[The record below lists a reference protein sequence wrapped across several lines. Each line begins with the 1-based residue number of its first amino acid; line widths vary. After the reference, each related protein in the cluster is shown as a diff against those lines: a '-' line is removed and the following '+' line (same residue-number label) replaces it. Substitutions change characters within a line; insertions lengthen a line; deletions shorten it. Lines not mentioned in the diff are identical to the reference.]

1 LQPDGQYSSGLSARR
16 RQHVFD
22 GRREQTDRD
31 FGRSFMR
38 KQVFVSVDRGE
49 TRVAILEGKG
59 APAKGGGRRRSRSG
73 SLKPDSSWRVAELYI
88 ERRGRKS
95 IVGNIYKGRVDNVL
109 AGMEAAFVDIGLEKN
124 GFLHVDEIVTP
135 GEGRAGSG
143 QRRGRGRGG
152 GPKIAD
158 LLKSRQEVVVQV
170 TKDPI
175 GTKGARLSMEVS
187 IPGRYL
193 VYVPDGDGIGVS
205 RRLPDSERERL
216 RKLAAGIKL
225 QRGGAIVRTAAY
237 GARKADMERELE
249 YLYRLHEVLQSRVDS
264 SPAPAMVFQEA
275 DLPVRVVRD
284 VFTREFERAVID
296 DPKQHH
302 RVTSFFQRTAPELLE
317 RVELYEGEEP
327 LFEVTGIESAFH
339 EALQRRVDLPHGG
352 YLMFDHAEAL
362 TVVDVN
368 TGSYTGRGRGSL
380 EDTIVKTNLQA
391 AEEVV
396 RQLRLRDIGGII
408 VIDFIDMAY
417 TRNRDH
423 VLSVL
428 RRALEQDRT
437 RTHVVEISPLG
448 LVEMT
453 RQNVS
458 EGVREIMNKTCPTC
472 EGEGVVRSEETIAID
487 VERSLRKLARDSRAE
502 AFLVQVHPR
511 VAAILIGGGG
521 KPLQE
526 LEEDTDKRFHFH
538 GTEGSA
544 LDTFAITAEG
554 TREEIEHR
562 ALPFKTG
569 EEVLIRIEEPHMYN
583 VDDAIARIDGYVIS
597 ISGGGPFV
605 GEKKLIKIGEVKR
618 TAAYATILSDNGAAS
633 ATEDAPRADKKRG
646 RGRSRPAATAEPE
659 QSEPAPQE
667 AKAVDDGR
675 DEGSDVESD
684 QNADGVQSAGSAGR
698 RRRGRRGG
706 RRRSRARAEKS
717 SAG

>member
-1 LQPDGQYSSGLSARR
+1 
-16 RQHVFD
+16 
-22 GRREQTDRD
+22 
-31 FGRSFMR
+31 MR
-38 KQVFVSVDRGE
+38 KQVLVSVDRGE
-49 TRVAILEGKG
+49 TRVAILEGRG
-59 APAKGGGRRRSRSG
+59 APEKETESRGRQRGRSTRA
-73 SLKPDSSWRVAELYI
+73 DSNWRVAELYI
-88 ERRGRKS
+88 ERRGRRS
-95 IVGNIYKGRVDNVL
+95 IVGNVYKGAVDNVL

-124 GFLHVDEIVTP
+124 GFLHVDEIVLRD
-135 GEGRAGSG
+135 EKGRAIRASSS

-152 GPKIAD
+152 GTRISE
-158 LLKSRQEVVVQV
+158 LLKSKQEVVVQV

-175 GTKGARLSMEVS
+175 GTKGARLSMEIS

-193 VYVPDGDGIGVS
+193 VYVPDGEGAGVS

-216 RKLAAGIKL
+216 RKLAAGLKVK
-225 QRGGAIVRTAAY
+225 QGGLIIRTAAH
-237 GARKADMERELE
+237 GARKSDMERELQ
-249 YLYRLHEVLQSRVDS
+249 YLYRLHEVLMARVED
-264 SPAPAMVFQEA
+264 SPAPSMVFQEA

-284 VFTREFERAVID
+284 VFSKEFDRAIIE

-302 RVTSFFQRTAPELLE
+302 RVRSFFERTAPELVE
-317 RVELYEGEEP
+317 RVELYEEAEP
-327 LFEVTGIESAFH
+327 LFERAGIEEAFNST
-339 EALQRRVDLPHGG
+339 LSRRVDLPHGG
-352 YLMFDHAEAL
+352 YLMIDHAEAL
-362 TVVDVN
+362 TVIDVN

-428 RRALEQDRT
+428 RKALDEDRT

-458 EGVREIMNKTCPTC
+458 EGVREIMNKPCPTC
-472 EGEGVVRSEETIAID
+472 QGEGVVRSEETIAID
-487 VERSLRKLARDSRAE
+487 VERALPKLTKDSSAE

-521 KPLQE
+521 KPLRE
-526 LEEDTDKRFHFH
+526 LEEDTAKVFHFH
-538 GTEGSA
+538 GTEGSP

-554 TREEIEHR
+554 SRDDIEHR
-562 ALPFKTG
+562 ALPFKQG

-583 VDDAIARIDGYVIS
+583 VDDAIAKIDGYVIS
-597 ISGGGPFV
+597 ISGGGRFV
-605 GEKKLIKIGEVKR
+605 GEKKLIRIDEVKR
-618 TAAYATILSDNGAAS
+618 TAAYASLLSENGA
-633 ATEDAPRADKKRG
+633 E
-646 RGRSRPAATAEPE
+646 AETP
-659 QSEPAPQE
+659 
-667 AKAVDDGR
+667 
-675 DEGSDVESD
+675 DVEAGEEPPQDASE
-684 QNADGVQSAGSAGR
+684 AEGERVQSNGSTGK

-706 RRRSRARAEKS
+706 RRRSRARSTEGS
-717 SAG
+717 STGSSTS

>member
-1 LQPDGQYSSGLSARR
+1 L
-16 RQHVFD
+16 
-22 GRREQTDRD
+22 
-31 FGRSFMR
+31 R
-38 KQVFVSVDRGE
+38 KQVLVSVDRGE
-49 TRVAILEGKG
+49 TRVAIVEGKG
-59 APAKGGGRRRSRSG
+59 APAKGGRRGQASIPRVDG
-73 SLKPDSSWRVAELYI
+73 GWRVAELYI
-88 ERRGRKS
+88 ERRGRRS
-95 IVGNIYKGRVDNVL
+95 IVGNVYKGRVDNVL

-124 GFLHVDEIVTP
+124 GFLHVDEIVLRDEKGKP
-135 GEGRAGSG
+135 VRASSS

-152 GPKIAD
+152 GTRISE
-158 LLKSRQEVVVQV
+158 LLKSKQEVVVQV

-175 GTKGARLSMEVS
+175 GTKGARLSMEIS

-193 VYVPDGDGIGVS
+193 VYVPDGEGVGVS

-216 RKLAAGIKL
+216 RKLAAGLDVK
-225 QRGGAIVRTAAY
+225 RGGLIIRTAAH
-237 GARKADMERELE
+237 GARKSDMERELQ
-249 YLYRLHEVLQSRVDS
+249 YLYRLHEVLQARVED
-264 SPAPAMVFQEA
+264 SPAPSMVFQEA

-284 VFTREFERAVID
+284 VFSKEFDRAIID

-302 RVTSFFQRTAPELLE
+302 RVRSFFERTAPELVD
-317 RVELYEGEEP
+317 RVELYEEAEP
-327 LFEVTGIESAFH
+327 LFERAGIEDAFTST
-339 EALQRRVDLPHGG
+339 LSRRVDLPHGG
-352 YLMFDHAEAL
+352 YLMIDHAEAL
-362 TVVDVN
+362 TVIDVN

-428 RRALEQDRT
+428 RKALDEDRT

-487 VERSLRKLARDSRAE
+487 VERRLRKLVKGSKSE

-521 KPLQE
+521 KPLRE
-526 LEEDTDKRFHFH
+526 LEDETGKVFHFH
-538 GTEGSA
+538 GTEGSP
-544 LDTFAITAEG
+544 LDTFAITDEG
-554 TREEIEHR
+554 TRDEIEHR
-562 ALPFKTG
+562 ALPFKKG

-583 VDDAIARIDGYVIS
+583 IDDAIAKIDGYVIS
-597 ISGGGPFV
+597 ISGGAPFV
-605 GEKKLIKIGEVKR
+605 GDKKLVRIEEVKR
-618 TAAYATILSDNGAAS
+618 TAAYASLLEQPESNG
-633 ATEDAPRADKKRG
+633 DAKDAD
-646 RGRSRPAATAEPE
+646 RPARRRRK
-659 QSEPAPQE
+659 PAAANGRAARGKAAAAMEKE
-667 AKAVDDGR
+667 A
-675 DEGSDVESD
+675 DEELEEESGSGNRVESGKASETA
-684 QNADGVQSAGSAGR
+684 ADGAPEGDEEQVQSNGSKSK

-706 RRRSRARAEKS
+706 RRRSRARPREGSETKT
-717 SAG
+717 

>member
-1 LQPDGQYSSGLSARR
+1 
-16 RQHVFD
+16 
-22 GRREQTDRD
+22 
-31 FGRSFMR
+31 MR
-38 KQVFVSVDRGE
+38 KQVLVSVDRGE
-49 TRVAILEGKG
+49 TRVAIVEGKG
-59 APAKGGGRRRSRSG
+59 APTKGGRRGRPSIPKVDG
-73 SLKPDSSWRVAELYI
+73 GWRVAELYI
-88 ERRGRKS
+88 ERRGRRS
-95 IVGNIYKGRVDNVL
+95 IVGNVYKGRVDNVL

-124 GFLHVDEIVTP
+124 GFLHVDEIVLRDEKGKP
-135 GEGRAGSG
+135 VRASSS

-152 GPKIAD
+152 GTRISE
-158 LLKSRQEVVVQV
+158 LLKSKQEVTVQV

-175 GTKGARLSMEVS
+175 GTKGARLSMEIS

-193 VYVPDGDGIGVS
+193 VYVPDGEGVGVS

-216 RKLAAGIKL
+216 RKLAAGLKVK
-225 QRGGAIVRTAAY
+225 RGGLIIRTAAH
-237 GARKADMERELE
+237 GARKSDMERELQ
-249 YLYRLHEVLQSRVDS
+249 YLYRLHEVLQARVDD
-264 SPAPAMVFQEA
+264 SPSPSMVFQEA

-284 VFTREFERAVID
+284 VFSKEFDRAIID

-302 RVTSFFQRTAPELLE
+302 RVASFFERTAPELVD
-317 RVELYEGEEP
+317 RVELYEEAEP
-327 LFEVTGIESAFH
+327 LFERAGIEDAFSST
-339 EALQRRVDLPHGG
+339 LSRRVDLPHGG
-352 YLMFDHAEAL
+352 YLMIDHAEAL
-362 TVVDVN
+362 TVIDVN

-428 RRALEQDRT
+428 RKALDEDRT

-487 VERSLRKLARDSRAE
+487 VERRLRKLFKKSKSE

-521 KPLQE
+521 KPLRE
-526 LEEDTDKRFHFH
+526 LEEETGKVFHFH
-538 GTEGSA
+538 GTEGSP

-554 TREEIEHR
+554 TRDEIEHR
-562 ALPFKTG
+562 ALPFKKG

-583 VDDAIARIDGYVIS
+583 VDDAIAKIDGYVIS
-597 ISGGGPFV
+597 ISGGAPFV
-605 GEKKLIKIGEVKR
+605 GKKKLVRIDEVKR
-618 TAAYATILSDNGAAS
+618 TAAYASLLSDNGGFAAEEEP
-633 ATEDAPRADKKRG
+633 ADEEPVEPPAKPARRTPAKAAPKADDGEAEDAEEE
-646 RGRSRPAATAEPE
+646 TAEANGE
-659 QSEPAPQE
+659 RLQSN
-667 AKAVDDGR
+667 
-675 DEGSDVESD
+675 GST
-684 QNADGVQSAGSAGR
+684 GK

-706 RRRSRARAEKS
+706 RRRSRAKAREGSGSAS
-717 SAG
+717 S

>member
-1 LQPDGQYSSGLSARR
+1 VGI
-16 RQHVFD
+16 VE
-22 GRREQTDRD
+22 GR
-31 FGRSFMR
+31 
-38 KQVFVSVDRGE
+38 
-49 TRVAILEGKG
+49 G
-59 APAKGGGRRRSRSG
+59 APAKGGRRGRTSIPRVDG
-73 SLKPDSSWRVAELYI
+73 GWRVAELYI
-88 ERRGRKS
+88 ERRGRRS
-95 IVGNIYKGRVDNVL
+95 IVGNVYKGRVDNVL

-124 GFLHVDEIVTP
+124 GFLHVDEIVLRDEKGKP
-135 GEGRAGSG
+135 IRASSS

-152 GPKIAD
+152 GTRISE
-158 LLKSRQEVVVQV
+158 LLKSKQEVVVQV

-175 GTKGARLSMEVS
+175 GTKGARLSMEIS

-193 VYVPDGDGIGVS
+193 VYVPDGEGVGVS

-216 RKLAAGIKL
+216 RKLAAGLKVK
-225 QRGGAIVRTAAY
+225 QGGLIIRTAAH
-237 GARKADMERELE
+237 GARKSDMERELQ
-249 YLYRLHEVLQSRVDS
+249 YLYRLHEVLMARVED
-264 SPAPAMVFQEA
+264 SPAPSMVFQEA

-284 VFTREFERAVID
+284 VFSKEFDRAIID

-302 RVTSFFQRTAPELLE
+302 RVRSFFERTAPELVE
-317 RVELYEGEEP
+317 RVELYEDNEP
-327 LFEVTGIESAFH
+327 LFERAGIEDAFTST
-339 EALQRRVDLPHGG
+339 LSRRVDLPHGG
-352 YLMFDHAEAL
+352 YLMIDHAEAL
-362 TVVDVN
+362 TVIDVN

-428 RRALEQDRT
+428 RKALDEDRT

-487 VERSLRKLARDSRAE
+487 VERRLRKLVKGSKSE

-521 KPLQE
+521 KPLRE
-526 LEEDTDKRFHFH
+526 LEEETGKVFHFH

-544 LDTFAITAEG
+544 LDTFAITDEG
-554 TREEIEHR
+554 TRDEVEHR
-562 ALPFKTG
+562 ALPFKKG
-569 EEVLIRIEEPHMYN
+569 EEVLIRVEEPHMYN
-583 VDDAIARIDGYVIS
+583 VDDAIAKIDGYVIS
-597 ISGGGPFV
+597 ISGAARFV
-605 GEKKLIKIGEVKR
+605 GEKVLVRIDDVKR
-618 TAAYATILSDNGAAS
+618 TAAYASVISDNGAKS
-633 ATEDAPRADKKRG
+633 GDETPVNEETETDAEVEDDAPEAEDKQLE
-646 RGRSRPAATAEPE
+646 SN
-659 QSEPAPQE
+659 
-667 AKAVDDGR
+667 
-675 DEGSDVESD
+675 GSKSK
-684 QNADGVQSAGSAGR
+684 

-706 RRRSRARAEKS
+706 RRRSRARPREGSESKS
-717 SAG
+717 

>member
-1 LQPDGQYSSGLSARR
+1 
-16 RQHVFD
+16 
-22 GRREQTDRD
+22 
-31 FGRSFMR
+31 MR
-38 KQVFVSVDRGE
+38 KQVLVSVDRGE
-49 TRVAILEGKG
+49 TRVAIVEGKG
-59 APAKGGGRRRSRSG
+59 APTKGGRRGRTSIPRVDG
-73 SLKPDSSWRVAELYI
+73 GWRVAELYI
-88 ERRGRKS
+88 ERRGRRS
-95 IVGNIYKGRVDNVL
+95 IVGNVYKGQVDNVL

-124 GFLHVDEIVTP
+124 GFLHVDEIVLRDDKGKP
-135 GEGRAGSG
+135 IRASSS

-152 GPKIAD
+152 GTRISE
-158 LLKSRQEVVVQV
+158 LLKSKQEVMVQV

-175 GTKGARLSMEVS
+175 GTKGARLSMEIS

-193 VYVPDGDGIGVS
+193 VYVPDGEGVGVS

-216 RKLAAGIKL
+216 RKLAAGLKIK
-225 QRGGAIVRTAAY
+225 QGGLIIRTAAH
-237 GARKADMERELE
+237 GARKSDMERELQ
-249 YLYRLHEVLQSRVDS
+249 YLYRLHEVLMERVED
-264 SPAPAMVFQEA
+264 SPAPSMVFQEA

-284 VFTREFERAVID
+284 VFSKEFDRAIIE

-302 RVTSFFQRTAPELLE
+302 RVRSFFERTAPELVE
-317 RVELYEGEEP
+317 RVELYEEAEP
-327 LFEVTGIESAFH
+327 LFERAGIEDAFTST
-339 EALQRRVDLPHGG
+339 LSRRVDLPHGG
-352 YLMFDHAEAL
+352 YLMIDHAEAL
-362 TVVDVN
+362 TVIDVN

-428 RRALEQDRT
+428 RKALDEDRT

-472 EGEGVVRSEETIAID
+472 LGEGVVRSEETIAID
-487 VERSLRKLARDSRAE
+487 VERRLRKLVKGSKSE

-521 KPLQE
+521 KPLRE
-526 LEEDTDKRFHFH
+526 LEEETGKVFHFH

-544 LDTFAITAEG
+544 LDTFAITDEG
-554 TREEIEHR
+554 TTDEIEHR
-562 ALPFKTG
+562 ALPFKKG

-583 VDDAIARIDGYVIS
+583 IDDAIAKIDGYVIS
-597 ISGGGPFV
+597 ISGAAPYV
-605 GEKKLIKIGEVKR
+605 GDKVLVRIDEVKR
-618 TAAYATILSDNGAAS
+618 TAAYASLLEPPPAAAKESDGGTSRRRRRKPAEPRTEAPAEEAATETGTAVAEEDMELEGEVVDVEPNGA
-633 ATEDAPRADKKRG
+633 
-646 RGRSRPAATAEPE
+646 PE
-659 QSEPAPQE
+659 
-667 AKAVDDGR
+667 G
-675 DEGSDVESD
+675 DEE
-684 QNADGVQSAGSAGR
+684 QVQSNGSKGK

-706 RRRSRARAEKS
+706 RRRSRARPREGSESKS
-717 SAG
+717 